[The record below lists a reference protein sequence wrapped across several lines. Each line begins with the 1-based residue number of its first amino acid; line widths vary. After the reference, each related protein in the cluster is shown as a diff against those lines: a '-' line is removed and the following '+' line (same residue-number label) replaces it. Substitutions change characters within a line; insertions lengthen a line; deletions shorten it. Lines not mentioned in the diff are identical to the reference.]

1 MSCSRDSTDVIRP
14 QGCALSFPPGRCPL
28 PAYLSRCVL
37 AQAVLCFVL
46 GTTLPARANSVTVT
60 GNGYAGNDM
69 DGLRLTAGIFSASS
83 AAPDGRDDLGQGT
96 VGLPIKLSWGS
107 FAFPGPGFTSVN
119 LGNKFT
125 DILTGTIVFT
135 GTFTVPA
142 SALSTGTFTAPVDVS
157 GQLQAFQDLTLG
169 QGPLMATLLF
179 SGTGTATF
187 QIEDIGNNNILFRS
201 ANVNF
206 NDTGTLTAVPEPTS
220 LFLTGTG
227 LAGLSVMVRRR
238 WRFFR
243 ITARKG

>member
-1 MSCSRDSTDVIRP
+1 MDGRQATGLR
-14 QGCALSFPPGRCPL
+14 SFVSPRRCPL

-37 AQAVLCFVL
+37 AQAVLCFLL
-46 GTTLPARANSVTVT
+46 GTTLPAKANSVTVT

-96 VGLPIKLSWGS
+96 VGLPITLKWGS
-107 FAFPGPGFTSVN
+107 VAFPGPGFTSVN
-119 LGNKFT
+119 LGNQFT

-142 SALSTGTFTAPVDVS
+142 SALFTGTFTAPVDVS

-169 QGPLMATLLF
+169 QGIYTQGPLMATLLF

-187 QIEDIGNNNILFRS
+187 QIEGIGNNNILFRS

-206 NDTGTLTAVPEPTS
+206 NNTGTLTAVPEPTS
-220 LFLTGTG
+220 LFLMGTG

-243 ITARKG
+243 TAARKG